1 MNQEQLKAIR
11 YYEGDVS
18 GDDLFWSDPKAY
30 VTLNSLFFEGIE
42 AERRRAR
49 EKKYLNPGI
58 LSDPVRLF
66 TLLKDLL
73 SAFQA
78 SGTERITYRVERYED
93 YLEMKKKGKT
103 VSFTSTS
110 LDGFLKEYSDRIGI
124 TLMVFKIP
132 AEAPV
137 LAFGE
142 VLKEGYLK
150 AQENEILLPPG
161 ISLELKE
168 IPLNEEDLEIRD
180 ALGNPPIVKCEA
192 CLKEKDV
199 CRNSD
204 LSTPV
209 CDLKGPQSGMR
220 VYDALNEGIEPD
232 SEDVEIYT
240 EWKKAFIEK
249 VLSQ

>member
-1 MNQEQLKAIR
+1 MNEEQLKAIR

-18 GDDLFWSDPKAY
+18 GDDPFWSDPKAY

-49 EKKYLNPGI
+49 EKKYLNPEI

-66 TLLKDLL
+66 TLLNDLL
-73 SAFQA
+73 SAFTA
-78 SGTERITYRVERYED
+78 SGKERTTYRVERYDD
-93 YLEMKKKGKT
+93 YLEMKEKGKT

-124 TLMVFKIP
+124 TLMVFHIP

-161 ISLELKE
+161 LSLELRE

-180 ALGNPPIVKCEA
+180 ALGKPPIVKCEA
-192 CLKEKDV
+192 YLKEKDT

-204 LSTPV
+204 LSSPV

-220 VYDALNEGIEPD
+220 VYESLNEGKEPD
-232 SEDVEIYT
+232 AEDVEIYK